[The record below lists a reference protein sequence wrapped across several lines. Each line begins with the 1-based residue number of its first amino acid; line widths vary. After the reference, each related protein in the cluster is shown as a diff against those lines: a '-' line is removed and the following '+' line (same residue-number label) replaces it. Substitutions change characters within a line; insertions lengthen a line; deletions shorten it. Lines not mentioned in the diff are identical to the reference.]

1 MALVTRCPHCHTA
14 FRVVLDQ
21 LRVRNGLVRC
31 GVCETVFDGRA
42 CLEPGSGATD
52 EAAAGAVP
60 GAAAPSAARDVPA
73 RSRPAGPQVSATASD
88 SSLPGRGVAAPEL
101 PRASMVS
108 ATLPAGQPSAVRSAA
123 PPAVLR
129 GRRDPAG
136 LRPGQW
142 GGAAPAAHPPHD
154 WPDDESLLDDDD
166 DLPLPGDDE
175 DLSRPGAAPHGRPA
189 GPTAGAPWD
198 GPEPD
203 PGRDAPPVAPH
214 PMQPG
219 LDSTPWDDAEDRL
232 PPTVLRGRADR
243 SLRPVRDTPV
253 IRARDPGDFPLR
265 DDGEP
270 RLAADPP
277 GTGPL
282 RADHHFGEAPS
293 AGRNEPG
300 LDLDAGS
307 PHGDGDDDDADA
319 VYGETRVRYSRATDV
334 GRAPPEFLDQD
345 LIEAQRVRR
354 RGWAWACL
362 AGVVVLAL
370 QLLFAYRTD
379 IAIAAPS
386 LRPLLVAACQPLG
399 CSVGYARR
407 IERIFIVSSSLHAP
421 TGSAAQAEAGRTRLV
436 LTVTLRNRYGK
447 DQHWP
452 TLALDL
458 TDLSDTVV
466 ARRMIPAE
474 AYLPPGQAA
483 GPMPAGAEVT
493 VNVPIEVSGL
503 QVNGYQLDK
512 FFP

>member
-42 CLEPGSGATD
+42 CLEPVPGATD
-52 EAAAGAVP
+52 EAGAGGAP
-60 GAAAPSAARDVPA
+60 GAAAPSGPRPAAPDVPA
-73 RSRPAGPQVSATASD
+73 PSRPLEPHVPATASV
-88 SSLPGRGVAAPEL
+88 SPLPTRGVAAPEL
-101 PRASMVS
+101 PRATMVA
-108 ATLPAGQPSAVRSAA
+108 ATPPAERPSSVPPAVS
-123 PPAVLR
+123 PAVLR

-136 LRPGQW
+136 PRSGQW
-142 GGAAPAAHPPHD
+142 GGAAPAAQPPHD
-154 WPDDESLLDDDD
+154 WPDDESLLDDDE

-175 DLSRPGAAPHGRPA
+175 DLSRPGAVPLSRPV
-189 GPTAGAPWD
+189 GAASGGPWD
-198 GPEPD
+198 THEPGHD
-203 PGRDAPPVAPH
+203 GPPVATH

-219 LDSTPWDDAEDRL
+219 LDSSPWDDAEDRL

-243 SLRPVRDTPV
+243 PLRPVDDTSV
-253 IRARDPGDFPLR
+253 IRAREPDDFPLR

-270 RLAADPP
+270 RLAADPD
-277 GTGPL
+277 GTGRL
-282 RADHHFGEAPS
+282 RTAHRSGEALS
-293 AGRNEPG
+293 AGRDEPG
-300 LDLDAGS
+300 LDLEAG
-307 PHGDGDDDDADA
+307 PTHGDADA
-319 VYGETRVRYSRATDV
+319 VYGETRMRYSRATDA
-334 GRAPPEFLDQD
+334 GHAPPEFLDQD
-345 LIEAQRVRR
+345 LIEAQRARR

-370 QLLFAYRTD
+370 QLLFAYRTQ

-386 LRPLLVAACQPLG
+386 LRPLLAAACQPLG

-407 IERIFIVSSSLHAP
+407 IERIFIVSSSLHTP
-421 TGSAAQAEAGRTRLV
+421 TGSAGQVEAGRSRLV
-436 LTVTLRNRYGK
+436 LTVTLRNRYDK

-452 TLALDL
+452 MLALDL

-466 ARRMIPAE
+466 ARRMISPE
-474 AYLPPGQAA
+474 AYLSPAQAA

-493 VNVPIEVSGL
+493 VNVPIEVVGL